1 MGRRRIKCTSNR
13 QSWDE
18 MRSISVPHNVIREI
32 MKGDRVMLLVAPED
46 WK

>member
-1 MGRRRIKCTSNR
+1 
-13 QSWDE
+13 
-18 MRSISVPHNVIREI
+18 VPHNVIREI